1 MTGAVSPG
9 GGAVGGGAVG
19 GEAVVDEAA
28 GGEPVSGEAAGYA
41 AAGFGWSLGWGR
53 RPALVVVDL
62 ARAYF
67 TPGSDLD
74 LGSRTCLDSA
84 ARVLAAARAGGHP
97 VVHTRVAYAEG
108 GIDGGLFF
116 RKVRGLRHF
125 VAGDPLGEA
134 MPEVAPLPG
143 EVVVTKQYASGFF
156 GTVLAT
162 VLTAQGV
169 DTVVVVGVST
179 SGCVRAT
186 TLDALQHG
194 FRPVVVREAVGD
206 RDPRPHEANLFDL
219 QAKYADVLSEDEVV
233 RLLLGTPATAAPT
246 AGPPGAPTAGPT
258 PAAPTAGP
266 PAAPIPGD
274 GGGS

>member
-1 MTGAVSPG
+1 MS
-9 GGAVGGGAVG
+9 
-19 GEAVVDEAA
+19 DEAA
-28 GGEPVSGEAAGYA
+28 G
-41 AAGFGWSLGWGR
+41 FGGTIGWGD

-74 LGSRTCLDSA
+74 LGSHDCLAAA
-84 ARVLAAARAGGHP
+84 ARVLTAARVGRHP
-97 VVHTRVAYAEG
+97 VVHTRVAYSAG
-108 GIDGGLFF
+108 GLDGGLFF

-125 VAGDPLGEA
+125 VDDDPLGLP

-156 GTVLAT
+156 GTTLAST
-162 VLTAQGV
+162 LTSLAV

-194 FRPVVVREAVGD
+194 FRPVVVRQAVGD
-206 RDPRPHEANLFDL
+206 REPGPHEANLFDL
-219 QAKYADVLSEDEVV
+219 QAKYADVLDEDEVV
-233 RLLLGTPATAAPT
+233 RRLAPT
-246 AGPPGAPTAGPT
+246 TSE
-258 PAAPTAGP
+258 
-266 PAAPIPGD
+266 D
-274 GGGS
+274 RSS

>member
-1 MTGAVSPG
+1 MSEQGDG
-9 GGAVGGGAVG
+9 FGGA
-19 GEAVVDEAA
+19 
-28 GGEPVSGEAAGYA
+28 
-41 AAGFGWSLGWGR
+41 LGWGR

-74 LGSRTCLDSA
+74 LGSGDCLAAA
-84 ARVLAAARAGGHP
+84 ARVLVAARAGGHP
-97 VVHTRVAYAEG
+97 VVHTRVTYAAG
-108 GIDGGLFF
+108 GLDGGLFF

-125 VAGDPLGEA
+125 VGDDPLGQP

-156 GTVLAT
+156 GTTLAST
-162 VLTAQGV
+162 LTSLGV

-194 FRPVVVREAVGD
+194 FRPVVVRQAVGD
-206 RDPRPHEANLFDL
+206 REPGPHEASLFDL
-219 QAKYADVLSEDEVV
+219 QAKYADVLDEAEVV
-233 RLLLGTPATAAPT
+233 RRLAPT
-246 AGPPGAPTAGPT
+246 T
-258 PAAPTAGP
+258 PEDRTT
-266 PAAPIPGD
+266 
-274 GGGS
+274 

>member
-1 MTGAVSPG
+1 MSL
-9 GGAVGGGAVG
+9 
-19 GEAVVDEAA
+19 EE
-28 GGEPVSGEAAGYA
+28 GYRD
-41 AAGFGWSLGWGR
+41 AGFGGDLGWGT

-67 TPGSDLD
+67 TAGSDLD
-74 LGSRTCLDSA
+74 LGSRSCLESA
-84 ARVLAAARAGGHP
+84 ARVLQAARDAGHP
-97 VVHTRVAYAEG
+97 VVHTRVAYSPG
-108 GIDGGLFF
+108 GVDGGLFF

-125 VAGDPLGEA
+125 VDGDPLGE
-134 MPEVAPLPG
+134 PEPAVAPRPG

-156 GTVLAT
+156 GTTLAST
-162 VLTAQGV
+162 LTALGV

-206 RDPRPHEANLFDL
+206 RDPGPHEANLFDL

-233 RLLLGTPATAAPT
+233 SHLRSTPTKD
-246 AGPPGAPTAGPT
+246 GPH
-258 PAAPTAGP
+258 
-266 PAAPIPGD
+266 
-274 GGGS
+274 

>member
-1 MTGAVSPG
+1 MSDEEDGF
-9 GGAVGGGAVG
+9 GGAI
-19 GEAVVDEAA
+19 
-28 GGEPVSGEAAGYA
+28 
-41 AAGFGWSLGWGR
+41 GWGR

-74 LGSRTCLDSA
+74 LGSGDCLAAA

-97 VVHTRVAYAEG
+97 VVHTRVTYAAG
-108 GIDGGLFF
+108 GLDGGLFF

-125 VAGDPLGEA
+125 VGDDPLGQP

-156 GTVLAT
+156 GTTLAST
-162 VLTAQGV
+162 LTSLGV
-169 DTVVVVGVST
+169 DTVIVVGVST

-194 FRPVVVREAVGD
+194 FRPVVVRQAVGD
-206 RDPRPHEANLFDL
+206 REPGPHEASLFDL
-219 QAKYADVLSEDEVV
+219 QAKYADVLDEAEVV
-233 RLLLGTPATAAPT
+233 RRLAQATPDDRTT
-246 AGPPGAPTAGPT
+246 
-258 PAAPTAGP
+258 
-266 PAAPIPGD
+266 
-274 GGGS
+274 